1 MSVML
6 RKPIRRLASRT
17 LRKAFRA
24 FVVPTVAEKFQVIS
38 MRCLWRA
45 ENNDVY
51 RASEQIS
58 AKRRQL
64 EVLMTENPNILLF
77 ITSLTAQGVQEKS
90 QGSVEDGES
99 MSESENDDV
108 DQERKIDSA
117 SKRVYPGLT
126 LWIVLDIPITCLS
139 TVETDLMKMI
149 LNSGLDVMSCKPIR
163 PRGKQGS
170 LEVYT
175 VSLCQCLKDYNNS
188 YMKELA
194 CIPGC
199 FLTVWH
205 ERREGF
211 TLQTRIWYKCCQDYN
226 L

>member
-6 RKPIRRLASRT
+6 RKPTRRLASST
-17 LRKAFRA
+17 LRKAFREFA
-24 FVVPTVAEKFQVIS
+24 VPTVAEKFQAIS
-38 MRCLWRA
+38 MRCLWRV

-58 AKRRQL
+58 GNRRQL

-77 ITSLTAQGVQEKS
+77 ITSLTAHEQGVQEKS

-99 MSESENDDV
+99 MSENDNDDV
-108 DQERKIDSA
+108 YPERKIDSA

-139 TVETDLMKMI
+139 TIETDLMKII

-175 VSLCQCLKDYNNS
+175 ASLCQCLKDYNNS
-188 YMKELA
+188 YMKEL
-194 CIPGC
+194 
-199 FLTVWH
+199 
-205 ERREGF
+205 
-211 TLQTRIWYKCCQDYN
+211 TRYPSEHVASLAAFY
-226 L
+226 